1 MNADNV
7 SSDVNTKTD
16 IQNTD
21 LGLDFVNALRPVSF
35 KMIDRD
41 GQGDAG
47 VRDHYGFIA
56 QEVETLLGGAAA
68 TTGLWTN
75 SLVPAEDAKAA
86 RYDKSGNLLLAAV
99 PAVEEHHNQGLRYS
113 EFIAPMAKA
122 IQELSTKLDAAE
134 ARIAVLEG

>member
-1 MNADNV
+1 MNSDNI
-7 SSDVNTKTD
+7 SSDVNIKTD
-16 IQNTD
+16 IQDTD

-41 GQGDAG
+41 GQGDPG

-75 SLVPAEDAKAA
+75 SLIEAADAKDAV
-86 RYDKSGNLLLAAV
+86 YDEDENLLMAAI
-99 PAVEEHHNQGLRYS
+99 PAVEEHHNQGLRYE

-134 ARIAVLEG
+134 ARIAVLEA